1 MAIDFTN
8 LVTEPVYKIVAIVL
22 IFAVYVA
29 LVPTLVDSIT
39 SYAAMSGLGVF
50 GTILGIILPLL
61 LGVVLLIVG
70 IKKIMSLAH
79 GI

>member
-1 MAIDFTN
+1 MAINFTN

-39 SYAAMSGLGVF
+39 SYAAIAGLGVF

>member
-39 SYAAMSGLGVF
+39 SYATMSGLGVF
-50 GTILGIILPLL
+50 GTILGVILPLL